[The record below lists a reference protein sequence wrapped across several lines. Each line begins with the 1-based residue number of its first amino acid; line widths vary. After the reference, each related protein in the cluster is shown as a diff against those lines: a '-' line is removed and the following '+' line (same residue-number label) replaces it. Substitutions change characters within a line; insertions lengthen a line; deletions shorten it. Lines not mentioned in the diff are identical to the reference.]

1 MDGIILFHSSSLW
14 SYGKICWWLNMWCL
28 PFLWSWNIGLII
40 SSILSLIRMVF
51 CWADPSSSGNPLVTQ
66 QISHISASQTASE
79 DFTHILSH
87 FLTKNLNYVTR
98 NLNFITTTTL
108 YSLWKL

>member
-1 MDGIILFHSSSLW
+1 
-14 SYGKICWWLNMWCL
+14 
-28 PFLWSWNIGLII
+28 
-40 SSILSLIRMVF
+40 
-51 CWADPSSSGNPLVTQ
+51 VTQ

>member
-40 SSILSLIRMVF
+40 SSILSLILMVF

-66 QISHISASQTASE
+66 QILHISASQTASK
-79 DFTHILSH
+79 DFSHILSH
-87 FLTKNLNYVTR
+87 FLTKNLNYITP